1 MGAVVPHLPDN
12 LNIVGKALVVGET
25 IKTIYF
31 LTDIIVF
38 YLFVVFSCKRADERL
53 HDNAAVSKPEWIVL
67 ELIGDMVYHLGSE
80 IHLNVVKIERKDAA
94 QSLSLSS
101 FWFIAHIK

>member
-1 MGAVVPHLPDN
+1 MFWMIGVMAAYH
-12 LNIVGKALVVGET
+12 
-25 IKTIYF
+25 
-31 LTDIIVF
+31 IIVF

-80 IHLNVVKIERKDAA
+80 IHLNVVKLERK
-94 QSLSLSS
+94 SGYLLLNRCRFLHSGSS
-101 FWFIAHIK
+101 RI

>member
-25 IKTIYF
+25 IITIYF

-67 ELIGDMVYHLGSE
+67 ELIGDMVITLVLRFTSM
-80 IHLNVVKIERKDAA
+80 
-94 QSLSLSS
+94 S
-101 FWFIAHIK
+101 